1 MQALRVESVRA
12 CVPAYV
18 YNQVPTGAVVLQG
31 CYHLLIQ
38 KICCRYRGIVAT
50 TRLKQCVVLAGS
62 KAVIFFCRLQVAAT
76 TPRLCLL
83 QLDITSAEK
92 TMWWCQ

>member
-1 MQALRVESVRA
+1 MQALRVESVHA
-12 CVPAYV
+12 CVSAYV
-18 YNQVPTGAVVLQG
+18 YNQVPTGAVVLHG
-31 CYHLLIQ
+31 YHLLIQ
-38 KICCRYRGIVAT
+38 KICCCYRGIVAA

-92 TMWWCQ
+92 TM